1 MQESFLTRIFVAYQS
16 IYVKLKPK
24 CSPDYSANI
33 VKYIST
39 ANLHTVQDIFLS
51 GSLFLSHAFNCV
63 KWKDLDSC
71 YLVKTFSLTWVTSG
85 EILKSKGQGSTAPNI
100 SVNVHAGMLWR

>member
-1 MQESFLTRIFVAYQS
+1 MQESFLARIFVAYQS

-39 ANLHTVQDIFLS
+39 ANLHTVQDIFLT
-51 GSLFLSHAFNCV
+51 GSLFLSHASNCV
-63 KWKDLDSC
+63 KMERFGQLLFSKDVFFDM
-71 YLVKTFSLTWVTSG
+71 G
-85 EILKSKGQGSTAPNI
+85 N
-100 SVNVHAGMLWR
+100 